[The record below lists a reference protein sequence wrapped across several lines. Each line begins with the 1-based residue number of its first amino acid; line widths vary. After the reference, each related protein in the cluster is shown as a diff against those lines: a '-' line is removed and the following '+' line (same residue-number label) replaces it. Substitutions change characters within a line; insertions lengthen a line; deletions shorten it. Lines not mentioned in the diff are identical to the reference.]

1 MDSATLWTK
10 EIYAGFQSKL
20 TPILSRADPGE
31 PNPLLFRPSLSTSL
45 SPSPSRLHRPSPLS
59 SSSFSPSLFLS
70 TFPSPLLH
78 SPRRQHGGALPPPNP
93 VGREVL
99 VRRRRAPLRQIWR
112 EGRRRP
118 GDGPWLETAGGGGTE
133 VARTGSGGAASAGGE
148 TTSVVGGSISPPPS
162 LFVICWRCIL
172 VHVRVHLLL

>member
-78 SPRRQHGGALPPPNP
+78 SPRRQHGGALPS
-93 VGREVL
+93 
-99 VRRRRAPLRQIWR
+99 AKS
-112 EGRRRP
+112 
-118 GDGPWLETAGGGGTE
+118 GGT
-133 VARTGSGGAASAGGE
+133 GGASPAAACSPPTDLAGGE
-148 TTSVVGGSISPPPS
+148 TATRRRTRAGDGARLRDGGGPHRI
-162 LFVICWRCIL
+162 WRCG
-172 VHVRVHLLL
+172 VGWR